1 MLLWLWVIVI
11 KNKIIVYLYP
21 AMRHRYFYGL
31 RFHFRWRMSGT
42 PSRRFA
48 HWQEPYSRSGL
59 LQRSYTSYTIFVQQ
73 TLWDAIVSKWLFI
86 LNSTQYCWIKDIRRD
101 NIFFIIVNYV
111 VFCRTP
117 KQNPLALFFLDC
129 LLTLMSSLSERVSGN
144 SHFTTFLWQKFCP
157 SLISFLGT
165 PRVDKNIKS
174 R

>member
-1 MLLWLWVIVI
+1 M
-11 KNKIIVYLYP
+11 II
-21 AMRHRYFYGL
+21 MRHDSLINNLIVTFC
-31 RFHFRWRMSGT
+31 FR
-42 PSRRFA
+42 
-48 HWQEPYSRSGL
+48 
-59 LQRSYTSYTIFVQQ
+59 I
-73 TLWDAIVSKWLFI
+73 
-86 LNSTQYCWIKDIRRD
+86 
-101 NIFFIIVNYV
+101 
-111 VFCRTP
+111 P